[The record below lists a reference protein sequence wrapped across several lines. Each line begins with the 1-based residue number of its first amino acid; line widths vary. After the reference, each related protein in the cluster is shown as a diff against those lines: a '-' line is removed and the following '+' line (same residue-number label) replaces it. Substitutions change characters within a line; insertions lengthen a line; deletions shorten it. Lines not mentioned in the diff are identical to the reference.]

1 MQEIGIKNNM
11 ALHSQRQHHQPCVYT
26 YIGARFNMAEM
37 ATRAFEIR
45 MAAQGT
51 LVLLIGVVAVDGAKT
66 KAIEFMACLLTQN
79 IVPDTYVHFQRYSND
94 QCVK

>member
-1 MQEIGIKNNM
+1 MQRNRSKKKKQQWHCTLNVSIS
-11 ALHSQRQHHQPCVYT
+11 H
-26 YIGARFNMAEM
+26 IGARFNIAQM

-45 MAAQGT
+45 MAAPQGA

-66 KAIEFMACLLTQN
+66 KPIEFMACLLTQN